1 MRGPGRRVETRIN
14 TTALGETS
22 LASAPTDGAH
32 YEIDFI
38 SVLPSGGANTV
49 GLFDGTAGSVKWSFP
64 LDDNQ
69 AFTFDN
75 GSGDYPI
82 TLGANNALILNLS
95 AATQVDG
102 FVHYRVVGGND
113 GM

>member
-1 MRGPGRRVETRIN
+1 MRGPGRRAQVQIN
-14 TTALGETS
+14 ATTLGDNE
-22 LASAPTDGAH
+22 LVAASTIGAH

-38 SVLPSGGANTV
+38 QVLPSGGGQTV
-49 GLFDGTAGSVKWSFP
+49 TLTDGTVTVFSYP

-69 AFTFDN
+69 AVSFDS

-82 TLGANNALILNLS
+82 VLTSNSAMTLNLS

-102 FVHYRVVGGND
+102 FVLYRVVGGND
-113 GM
+113 